1 MNTLTCKFHWSGAR
15 KLTMA
20 CAVYLAAPDIYA
32 LPINVG
38 NDDITMRWDN
48 TLKYSLGVR
57 TKNPSGTLTDNTP
70 APTDGSAG
78 PSALNGDDGDRSFK
92 RGDLISNRV
101 DILSEFDI
109 TSREGYGLRISGS
122 AWYDDV
128 YHQSN
133 ANDSSATANS
143 TSTSSDHFTSE
154 TRKLHGGNG
163 ELLDAFVFGGTDIGD
178 TRLTGRLGRHSV
190 LWGESLYFSG
200 NSIAGLQS
208 PVDSVKASSVPGSTT
223 KELVRPVGQLSGQW
237 QLTPDVAV
245 IGYYQYE
252 WEKTRLS
259 GAGSYFSTSDVLD
272 EGGERIRA
280 SAGVPGNGYARG
292 HDQKAKDSG
301 QFGVGLKTRFDSIDV
316 GVYALRY
323 HAKTPVLYLHPG
335 VATNDPLATLGFYE
349 LVYPEDIKAFGISA
363 TTTVGQINYA
373 AEISVRRDTP
383 LTSNSQVILPGVLA
397 DNDRHPYY
405 AVGNSAHAQ
414 VSALWTMSRNFMSDE
429 PSLNAEIAWNRMT
442 SCTKNCTPSTAS
454 SFRPNGALDPNA
466 NRDAY
471 AFRFTYSIPQRSV
484 MDGLDITPS
493 ITASYAH
500 GKSSVAQLGP
510 DRGGDMTLSLAAN
523 YLAVWDLSASYT
535 HYYGAEMTSSYAST
549 QPSLNGTST
558 YQQALKDRDFIS
570 VSLKRT
576 F

>member
-1 MNTLTCKFHWSGAR
+1 MNLPNRMQWLYAR
-15 KLTMA
+15 KLTVA
-20 CAVYLAAPDIYA
+20 CAVYLTAPSVYA
-32 LPINVG
+32 LPIDIR
-38 NDDITMRWDN
+38 NDDISVRWDN
-48 TLKYSLGVR
+48 TLKYSLGMR
-57 TKNPSGTLTDNTP
+57 TKNPSGTLTEDTP
-70 APTDGSAG
+70 APADGAAG
-78 PSALNGDDGDRSFK
+78 PSALNADDGDRSFK

-101 DILSEFDI
+101 DILSELDVV
-109 TSREGYGLRISGS
+109 SQQGYGFRVSGA

-133 ANDSSATANS
+133 DNDSSTTANS
-143 TSTSSDHFTSE
+143 TSTSSSHFTSD
-154 TRKLHGGNG
+154 TRKLHGGTG
-163 ELLDAFVFGGTDIGD
+163 ELLDAFMFGGIDIGE
-178 TRLTGRLGRHSV
+178 TRLTGRLGRHTV
-190 LWGESLYFSG
+190 LWGESLYFSS

-237 QLTPDVAV
+237 QLTPDVSL

-252 WEKTRLS
+252 WERTRLP

-280 SAGVPGNGYARG
+280 SAGEPGDGYARG
-292 HDQKAKDSG
+292 HDQTAKDNG
-301 QFGVGLKTRFDSIDV
+301 QFGIGLKTRFDNVDV

-323 HAKTPVLYLHPG
+323 HAKTPAVYLHPG
-335 VATNDPLATLGFYE
+335 MASSDPLARLGLYE

-373 AEISVRRDTP
+373 AEVSIRRDTP
-383 LTSNSQVILPGVLA
+383 LTSNSQVILPGGIA
-397 DNDRHPYY
+397 DNDKHPYY

-414 VSALWTMSRNFMSDE
+414 LSALWTMSRNFLSDE
-429 PSLNAEIAWNRMT
+429 PSLNAEVAWNRMT
-442 SCTKNCTPSTAS
+442 SCDKNCTPSTAS
-454 SFRPNGALDPNA
+454 NFRPNGALDPNA

-471 AFRFTYSIPQRSV
+471 AFRFTFAIPQRSV
-484 MDGLDITPS
+484 LDGLDLTPS
-493 ITASYAH
+493 VTASYAH

-523 YLAVWDLSASYT
+523 YLAVWDLTAAYT
-535 HYYGAEMTSSYAST
+535 HYYGAEMTSSYSST
-549 QPSLNGTST
+549 QRSLNGTSS
-558 YQQALKDRDFIS
+558 YQQALKDRDFVS
-570 VSLKRT
+570 LSLKRT